1 MTWLARCVVFQFVA
15 AALLL
20 SQSLRVLPSR
30 TDLKTP
36 GALSLTMDSPTGNA
50 LTAIQWE
57 FSFPPAIEIK
67 LSDIAIGKAAEA
79 ARKSLTCSLK
89 GTDAAGSR
97 RMRYACILAG
107 GQSPI
112 GNGPIVVVQYR
123 AQWDVKGAP
132 VRVAIENILGVSAD
146 LRRIPIPNM
155 DATIDI
161 E

>member
-1 MTWLARCVVFQFVA
+1 VVFEFVA

-20 SQSLRVLPSR
+20 SQSLHVPPSR

-36 GALSLTMDSPTGNA
+36 GALSLTIDSPTGKA
-50 LTAIQWE
+50 LVALQWE
-57 FSFPPAIEIK
+57 FSVPPAVEIK
-67 LSDIAIGKAAEA
+67 LSDITAGNAAQA

-89 GTDAAGSR
+89 GTDAARSR

-112 GNGPIVVVQYR
+112 GNGPLVEVQYR

-132 VRVAIENILGVSAD
+132 VRVAIENILGVSAV
-146 LRRIPIPNM
+146 LKRIPIPNV

-161 E
+161 H